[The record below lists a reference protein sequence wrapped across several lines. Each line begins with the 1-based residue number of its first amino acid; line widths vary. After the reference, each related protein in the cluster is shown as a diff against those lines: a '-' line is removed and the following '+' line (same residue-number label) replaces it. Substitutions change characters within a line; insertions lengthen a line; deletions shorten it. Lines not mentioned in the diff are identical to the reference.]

1 MDNKK
6 DLIIARFREVKALG
20 YVTSH
25 RSNNT
30 GIGKTFE
37 DYVGVIENNQD
48 QPDLYGF
55 EIKSHREEAASY
67 VTLFTKAPSFPKGA
81 NGYLNSK
88 YGEPYTEKKKLG
100 LNKLHTSMFA
110 NSYNTF
116 AGRLSF
122 KLINDRVQRTVRIG
136 VYDLEHNLVDDT
148 VGYNYDVLEKILKD
162 KLHNL
167 FYVGA
172 ERRYNTNSI
181 EEFYFNTAEIYT
193 EPSFEK
199 FLDLIDNG
207 LVMYDIRIGSYA
219 DGRPHDHGSGF
230 RMLQPNIKQLYN
242 TYEKVD

>member
-1 MDNKK
+1 MNNKK
-6 DLIIARFREVKALG
+6 DLIIAKFRGVKALG
-20 YVTSH
+20 YVTSN

-37 DYVGVIENNQD
+37 DYVGVMENNQD

-55 EIKSHREEAASY
+55 EIKSHREEAESY
-67 VTLFTKAPSFPKGA
+67 VTLFTKAPSFPKNA
-81 NGYLNSK
+81 NGYLKNM

-100 LNKLHTSMFA
+100 LKKLHTSMFA
-110 NSYNTF
+110 NKYNTF
-116 AGRLSF
+116 ADRLSF
-122 KLINDRVQRTVRIG
+122 KLINDREQRTVRIG
-136 VYDLEHNLVDDT
+136 VYDLKNNLLDNT
-148 VGYNYDVLEKILKD
+148 VGYDYEVLEKILKD

-167 FYVGA
+167 FYVSA
-172 ERRYNTNSI
+172 ERRYNTNDI

-219 DGRPHDHGSGF
+219 DGTPHDHGSGF
-230 RMLQPNIKQLYN
+230 RMLQSNIKQLYK

>member
-1 MDNKK
+1 M
-6 DLIIARFREVKALG
+6 
-20 YVTSH
+20 
-25 RSNNT
+25 
-30 GIGKTFE
+30 
-37 DYVGVIENNQD
+37 
-48 QPDLYGF
+48 
-55 EIKSHREEAASY
+55 
-67 VTLFTKAPSFPKGA
+67 
-81 NGYLNSK
+81 
-88 YGEPYTEKKKLG
+88 
-100 LNKLHTSMFA
+100 
-110 NSYNTF
+110 
-116 AGRLSF
+116 
-122 KLINDRVQRTVRIG
+122 
-136 VYDLEHNLVDDT
+136 YDLEHNLVDDT
-148 VGYNYDVLEKILKD
+148 VGYNYDVLEKLLKD